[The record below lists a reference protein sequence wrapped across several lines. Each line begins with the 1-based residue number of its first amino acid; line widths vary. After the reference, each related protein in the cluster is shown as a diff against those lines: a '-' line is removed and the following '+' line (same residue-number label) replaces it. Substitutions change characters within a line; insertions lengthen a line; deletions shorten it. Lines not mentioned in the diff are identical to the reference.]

1 MTDQQIDLSADNILT
16 AIEFSVESRINLESE
31 EQVTII
37 THPMTIKAIKIAIA
51 QGKIFQKIYPRL
63 IFSPDESFKLSDLVI
78 IPDHII
84 EEIIQEDI
92 QKELTE
98 NQEVID
104 KMKILNEKMKDIPEE
119 QLIRISQTKDEELS
133 KDELAL
139 KNEIQFAM
147 LDVGMNLDLQ
157 FSDTEKQEQKKEQLY
172 NKLIES
178 NKLQKVGLEGLNN
191 E

>member
-1 MTDQQIDLSADNILT
+1 MTEQQIDLSADQILT
-16 AIEFSVESRINLESE
+16 AIEFSVESRINLESD

-37 THPMTIKAIKIAIA
+37 THPLTIKAIKIAIA
-51 QGKIFQKIYPRL
+51 QGKIFQKIYSRL

-78 IPDHII
+78 IPDHLI

-119 QLIRISQTKDEELS
+119 QLIRISQSKDEDLTKE
-133 KDELAL
+133 ELAL
-139 KNEIQFAM
+139 KNDIQFAM

-157 FSDTEKQEQKKEQLY
+157 FSDKEKQEQKKDQLY

-178 NKLQKVGLEGLNN
+178 NKIQKVGLEGLKN